1 MGIPGEGQTFERLS
15 RRLHLTAA
23 GERFRSYDSHVA
35 VLFDEMEKDLRDWD
49 SFGILRVGPALPLGR
64 IASLRKI
71 YVTLQGLTDVKH
83 KSSPASL
90 QKRTHTACGFEGKTA
105 LYSSLLLRKHEQEQ
119 AQPGFDRVVPVLTV
133 SCFSFPAECEA
144 GSVPPDRAYW
154 SRWALKKAPLR
165 SRHSTASG
173 IMRP

>member
-64 IASLRKI
+64 IAFLRKI
-71 YVTLQGLTDVKH
+71 YATLQGLTDVKH
-83 KSSPASL
+83 KSSPRIPHRC
-90 QKRTHTACGFEGKTA
+90 K
-105 LYSSLLLRKHEQEQ
+105 
-119 AQPGFDRVVPVLTV
+119 
-133 SCFSFPAECEA
+133 
-144 GSVPPDRAYW
+144 SVPTQPAG
-154 SRWALKKAPLR
+154 LKGKQLCIRPFFCE
-165 SRHSTASG
+165 STNKN
-173 IMRP
+173 RPSPGLTG

>member
-35 VLFDEMEKDLRDWD
+35 ILFDEMEKDQRDWD
-49 SFGILRVGPALPLGR
+49 SFGILHVGPVLPLGK
-64 IASLRKI
+64 IAFRRKI
-71 YVTLQGLTDVKH
+71 DATLQSLTDVKL
-83 KSSPASL
+83 KL
-90 QKRTHTACGFEGKTA
+90 
-105 LYSSLLLRKHEQEQ
+105 KHEQKQ
-119 AQPGFDRVVPVLTV
+119 APPGFDRVGPVLSV